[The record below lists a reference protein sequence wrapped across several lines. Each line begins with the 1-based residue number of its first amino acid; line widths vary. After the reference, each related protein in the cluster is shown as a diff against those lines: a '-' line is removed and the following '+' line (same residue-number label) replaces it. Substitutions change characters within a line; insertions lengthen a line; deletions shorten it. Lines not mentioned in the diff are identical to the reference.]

1 MLNTL
6 LVRMVKCKDEFR
18 DVDGLN
24 IRLTF
29 CLPGIASCGEKYSG
43 KPVLRTDSSEYQ
55 FCSVSQVTIRHQHCI
70 CFDSI

>member
-29 CLPGIASCGEKYSG
+29 CLPGIASCLSVG
-43 KPVLRTDSSEYQ
+43 KNILASLYCVQTALNTSFALSHR
-55 FCSVSQVTIRHQHCI
+55 
-70 CFDSI
+70 